1 MDLINPRLKLLS
13 TLAISGL
20 ILGAL
25 SMLSMA
31 AFAESS
37 QVSANVEMRLQRVRN
52 ILTKK
57 RIPLAPEFTVKSE
70 ANESSNTD
78 LIIKQGNESDWYN
91 WGNWDN
97 WINFAGDNWDNW
109 GNWDNITW
117 DNITSD
123 S

>member
-25 SMLSMA
+25 SMLSTA

-37 QVSANVEMRLQRVRN
+37 QVSVNVEMRLQRVRN

-78 LIIKQGNESDWYN
+78 LIIKQGNESDWN
-91 WGNWDN
+91 
-97 WINFAGDNWDNW
+97 NWDNW
-109 GNWDNITW
+109 GNWDNWVNMAGDNW
-117 DNITSD
+117 DNWD
-123 S
+123 N

>member
-13 TLAISGL
+13 ALAISGL

-25 SMLSMA
+25 SMLSTA

-37 QVSANVEMRLQRVRN
+37 TISVNVEMRLQRVRN
-52 ILTKK
+52 VLTKQA
-57 RIPLAPEFTVKSE
+57 ISDASEFTVKSE
-70 ANESSNTD
+70 SNESSNTD

-91 WGNWDN
+91 WDN
-97 WINFAGDNWDNW
+97 WSNWSNWNDIVDDNWDNW
-109 GNWDNITW
+109 DNWDNITG
-117 DNITSD
+117 D